1 MNAYASAAALLA
13 SRRPERPTLGLRPHA
28 AEHAARWFTQRFP
41 GSALY
46 ALKANDSPVI
56 VDALLKG
63 GVRRLDVASLREVE
77 QAASLPGVE
86 LYFMNPVKSREA
98 IRRGYFEFGVRNFS
112 LDSEAE
118 LDKILQETGHAKD
131 LNLFVRM
138 ACTNVHSLIP
148 LEGKFG
154 VGAEDAPELLQRAR
168 AAAAE
173 LGLTFH
179 VGSQAMD
186 PASYA
191 EALDEASGVIREAGV
206 PMDIID
212 VGGGFPSRYPGVE
225 PPALT
230 TYFDEIERAF
240 DRLAL
245 DDCRLLCEPGRALVA
260 EAESVL
266 VRVEARRGNR
276 LYINDGAFG
285 TLYDAAHCNIIFP
298 ARLVRPEG
306 GAVEEIEPFGLY
318 GPTCD
323 TVDFLPGPFL
333 LPGCVA
339 EGDHL
344 EIGQIGAYGR
354 VFRSTF
360 NGFGEY
366 EEVILEDAP
375 MLTMYTEPV
384 AGIEDVAAVALA
396 R

>member
-1 MNAYASAAALLA
+1 
-13 SRRPERPTLGLRPHA
+13 
-28 AEHAARWFTQRFP
+28 
-41 GSALY
+41 
-46 ALKANDSPVI
+46 
-56 VDALLKG
+56 
-63 GVRRLDVASLREVE
+63 
-77 QAASLPGVE
+77 
-86 LYFMNPVKSREA
+86 
-98 IRRGYFEFGVRNFS
+98 
-112 LDSEAE
+112 
-118 LDKILQETGHAKD
+118 
-131 LNLFVRM
+131 
-138 ACTNVHSLIP
+138 
-148 LEGKFG
+148 
-154 VGAEDAPELLQRAR
+154 
-168 AAAAE
+168 
-173 LGLTFH
+173 
-179 VGSQAMD
+179 MD

-191 EALDEASGVIREAGV
+191 EALDEASDVIREAGV
-206 PMDIID
+206 PLDIMD

-260 EAESVL
+260 ESESVL

-306 GAVEEIEPFGLY
+306 GAEEEIEPFGLY

-333 LPGCVA
+333 LPGCVS
-339 EGDHL
+339 EGDHI

-366 EEVILEDAP
+366 EEVILQDAP
-375 MLTMYTEPV
+375 MLTMYAEPM
-384 AGIEDVAAVALA
+384 ADIEDVAAVALA